1 MEGADPRDDASVIIS
16 SFDRPDQFAVIF
28 QRHSSAVFKFL
39 ARQFGR
45 DVAADL
51 MAETFATAFRTRLR
65 YDTSRAN
72 SRPWLLGIA
81 TNLGHH
87 ESRSQARL
95 RRMLQR
101 LGRRRDAPPLD
112 ETERSDRLVDAVRDH
127 THLEAAL
134 RQLSP
139 SYREVILL
147 FAGLEMSYEDIAEAL
162 GIPVGTVR
170 SRLSRGRSDLRE
182 LLGPSGQDQQRGNV
196 AQGRRLRETVG
207 DG

>member
-1 MEGADPRDDASVIIS
+1 
-16 SFDRPDQFAVIF
+16 
-28 QRHSSAVFKFL
+28 
-39 ARQFGR
+39 
-45 DVAADL
+45 
-51 MAETFATAFRTRLR
+51 
-65 YDTSRAN
+65 
-72 SRPWLLGIA
+72 
-81 TNLGHH
+81 
-87 ESRSQARL
+87 
-95 RRMLQR
+95 MLQR